1 MDATHIHLILTHFP
15 IVGTIIGIAILIFG
29 QFTDNKTIKKTA
41 FITIIMMAIL
51 TIPVYLSG
59 EEAEDTV
66 ENIAGIS
73 ENIIEEHEELAEVAI
88 WFMGL
93 LGLFSLISYFAV
105 EKEFSFA
112 KIISIITIVISIAT
126 FGIFAKLANSGGEI
140 RHSEIRKVNN
150 KDRSSDT
157 YLNNHDN
164 HDDD

>member
-15 IVGTIIGIAILIFG
+15 IVGTLIGIAILIFG
-29 QFTDNKTIKKTA
+29 QFTDNKIIKKVA
-41 FITIIMMAIL
+41 FITLITMAIL

-66 ENIAGIS
+66 ENIAGVS

-105 EKEFSFA
+105 EKEYSFA
-112 KIISIITIVISIAT
+112 KLISIITIVISIAT

-150 KDRSSDT
+150 NNRSSDT
-157 YLNNHDN
+157 YLRN
-164 HDDD
+164 HDDDDDD